1 MTDVREAAQNLIE
14 YAIHRSMIGQD
25 DRIWAYN
32 TILECIGATGPAL
45 DMAWALQVEKL
56 SLVHPDT
63 LPDFDLEGTLAALSE
78 AAVANGAAEDTAS
91 GRDRI
96 AMRIMGVLMPR
107 PSVVNEE
114 FNGRM
119 GVNEP
124 RAATDWFYG
133 LCCDAG
139 YVRRAAIA
147 RNIKWST
154 PTNWGDLEI
163 TINLSK
169 PEKDPRDIAAAGA
182 AKNTGEKY
190 PACQLCIENEGYP
203 GRSAAADGGAHPARQ
218 NLRVIPIE
226 LDGER
231 WGFQYSPYAYF
242 NEHCIAMSSEHR
254 PMHVDRK
261 GLTCLLDF
269 VDLFP
274 HYFIGSNADLPIVGG
289 SILSH
294 DHFQGGAHE
303 FPMMHAAEV
312 SQFSVPGFDQVSG
325 TVLQWPLSVLRLRS
339 HDRAQLLDAAEKIIL
354 AWREWTDESVGV
366 IAHTADG
373 VAHNTV
379 TPVIRRVDSR
389 GNAGGEIYEAYLALR
404 CNITTDEHPLGV
416 FHPHAEY
423 HHIKKENIG
432 LIEVMG
438 LAILPPRLVPELG
451 AVREHLL
458 AMPATTLP
466 TRSRAMTFVAA
477 TPHGPRT
484 SLLAA
489 PTSLRPTTPSISCTR
504 RSAWCLATCSTTP
517 ASLSGTKQDAPPN
530 SALSTHCNGPLGTE
544 ENRSFRLQDNGA
556 RRQHRRR
563 APFLSVV
570 IGVILKGRS

>member
-1 MTDVREAAQNLIE
+1 M
-14 YAIHRSMIGQD
+14 
-25 DRIWAYN
+25 
-32 TILECIGATGPAL
+32 
-45 DMAWALQVEKL
+45 
-56 SLVHPDT
+56 
-63 LPDFDLEGTLAALSE
+63 
-78 AAVANGAAEDTAS
+78 
-91 GRDRI
+91 
-96 AMRIMGVLMPR
+96 
-107 PSVVNEE
+107 
-114 FNGRM
+114 
-119 GVNEP
+119 
-124 RAATDWFYG
+124 
-133 LCCDAG
+133 
-139 YVRRAAIA
+139 
-147 RNIKWST
+147 
-154 PTNWGDLEI
+154 
-163 TINLSK
+163 
-169 PEKDPRDIAAAGA
+169 
-182 AKNTGEKY
+182 
-190 PACQLCIENEGYP
+190 
-203 GRSAAADGGAHPARQ
+203 SA
-218 NLRVIPIE
+218 
-226 LDGER
+226 
-231 WGFQYSPYAYF
+231 
-242 NEHCIAMSSEHR
+242 EHR

-312 SQFSVPGFDQVSG
+312 SQFNVPGFDQVSG

-458 AMPATTLP
+458 AAKADVSYDLAGALEGDDLC
-466 TRSRAMTFVAA
+466 RSHAA
-477 TPHGPRT
+477 W
-484 SLLAA
+484 A
-489 PTSLRPTTPSISCTR
+489 
-504 RSAWCLATCSTTP
+504 
-517 ASLSGTKQDAPPN
+517 KDV
-530 SALSTHCNGPLGTE
+530 
-544 ENRSFRLQDNGA
+544 FA
-556 RRQHRRR
+556 RRADELTADSAIDILHEEVGMVFGHVLDNAGVFKWDEAGR
-563 APFLSVV
+563 AAQQRFIDSL
-570 IGVILKGRS
+570 

>member
-1 MTDVREAAQNLIE
+1 MAVMTDVREAAQNLIE

-56 SLVHPDT
+56 SLLHPDT
-63 LPDFDLEGTLAALSE
+63 LPNFDLEGTLAALAE

-96 AMRIMGVLMPR
+96 AMRIMGALMPR

-114 FNGRM
+114 FTAAWASTSPA
-119 GVNEP
+119 P
-124 RAATDWFYG
+124 RPTGSTACAATPATCAVPPSRATSNG
-133 LCCDAG
+133 APPPTGAILKSPSTCPNP
-139 YVRRAAIA
+139 RRTRAISPRQVQPRTWA
-147 RNIKWST
+147 RSI
-154 PTNWGDLEI
+154 P
-163 TINLSK
+163 
-169 PEKDPRDIAAAGA
+169 
-182 AKNTGEKY
+182 
-190 PACQLCIENEGYP
+190 PASSASRTRVTP

-218 NLRVIPIE
+218 NLRVIPIQ

-303 FPMMHAAEV
+303 FPMMHATEV
-312 SQFSVPGFDQVSG
+312 SQFSVPDFDQVSG

-379 TPVIRRVDSR
+379 TPVIRRVDFR

-458 AMPATTLP
+458 AAKADVSYDLAGALEGDDLC
-466 TRSRAMTFVAA
+466 RSHAA
-477 TPHGPRT
+477 W
-484 SLLAA
+484 AE
-489 PTSLRPTTPSISCTR
+489 
-504 RSAWCLATCSTTP
+504 
-517 ASLSGTKQDAPPN
+517 DVY
-530 SALSTHCNGPLGTE
+530 
-544 ENRSFRLQDNGA
+544 A
-556 RRQHRRR
+556 RRADELTADNAIDILHEEVGVVFGHVLDNAGVFKWDEAGR
-563 APFLSVV
+563 AAQQRFIDSL
-570 IGVILKGRS
+570 

>member
-1 MTDVREAAQNLIE
+1 MISTAIQQLVNYGLDTGLI
-14 YAIHRSMIGQD
+14 
-25 DRIWAYN
+25 
-32 TILECIGATGPAL
+32 
-45 DMAWALQVEKL
+45 
-56 SLVHPDT
+56 
-63 LPDFDLEGTLAALSE
+63 LPDDEIYIRNQLLMTMQLDDFTAPEGEVCYTDLESILKTLVDD
-78 AAVANGAAEDTAS
+78 AVARGVCEDNSTA
-91 GRDRI
+91 RDLFDTKL
-96 AMRIMGVLMPR
+96 MGVLTPR
-107 PSVVNEE
+107 PSIVRANFEERYENE
-114 FNGRM
+114 G
-119 GVNEP
+119 P
-124 RAATDWFYG
+124 QAATDWFYKFSQ
-133 LCCDAG
+133 DTD
-139 YVRRAAIA
+139 YIRRY
-147 RNIKWST
+147 RIKRDLKWVT
-154 PTNWGDLEI
+154 KTAYGDLDI

-218 NLRVIPIE
+218 NLRVIPIQ

-312 SQFSVPGFDQVSG
+312 SQFSVPGFDQVTG

-354 AWREWTDESVGV
+354 AWREWTDESVGIV
-366 IAHTADG
+366 AHTADG

-458 AMPATTLP
+458 AAKADASYDLAGALEGDDLC
-466 TRSRAMTFVAA
+466 RSHAAWAEDVFV
-477 TPHGPRT
+477 
-484 SLLAA
+484 
-489 PTSLRPTTPSISCTR
+489 
-504 RSAWCLATCSTTP
+504 
-517 ASLSGTKQDAPPN
+517 
-530 SALSTHCNGPLGTE
+530 
-544 ENRSFRLQDNGA
+544 
-556 RRQHRRR
+556 RR
-563 APFLSVV
+563 ADELTADNAIDILHEEVGVV
-570 IGVILKGRS
+570 FGHVLDNAGVFKWDEAGRAAQQRFIDSL